1 MRYKYPSRLKEIH
14 SQVLKLS
21 NSIDNMLEMIT
32 LFHESIEVARKIN
45 PDIAENTCLKY
56 LLNTKEK
63 YTLLYFFR
71 IRNGSNSNPRRQ
83 QA

>member
-56 LLNTKEK
+56 LLNTNEKE
-63 YTLLYFFR
+63 
-71 IRNGSNSNPRRQ
+71 
-83 QA
+83 